1 MQKHENDE
9 YIKKNKILTAKEKET
24 KIKNILNKFYNI
36 KSLKEAKEL
45 IKNLFHT
52 EKRLCKINAGNGECI
67 IVNRENLVRITYNS
81 PLEFISFNF
90 Q

>member
-1 MQKHENDE
+1 MKKHEQDD
-9 YIKKNKILTAKEKET
+9 YITKNKILTAKEKET
-24 KIKNILNKFYNI
+24 KIKNILNKFYKI

-45 IKNLFHT
+45 VKNLFQT
-52 EKRLCKINAGNGECI
+52 EKRLCRINAGTGECV

-81 PLEFISFNF
+81 PIEFISFNF